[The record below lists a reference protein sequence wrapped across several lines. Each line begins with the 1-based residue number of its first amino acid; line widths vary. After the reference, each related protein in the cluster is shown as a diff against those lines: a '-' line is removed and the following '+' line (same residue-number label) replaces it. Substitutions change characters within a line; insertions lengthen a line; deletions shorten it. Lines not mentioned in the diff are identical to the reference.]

1 MTEMDEKSRSAF
13 DSLSESEQ
21 RAVHQVIEAA
31 RGRHAVHG
39 VRLPDGCLA
48 IAWPT
53 PAFGIIWTI
62 SRASGERISGRFRSS
77 GSACPD
83 GR

>member
-1 MTEMDEKSRSAF
+1 MTEMDDESGRAF
-13 DSLSESEQ
+13 DSLTEVEK
-21 RAVHQVIEAA
+21 RAVRQAIEAA

-39 VRLPDGCLA
+39 VRLPDGRLA

-53 PAFGIIWTI
+53 PAFGIVWSV
-62 SRASGERISGRFRSS
+62 SRASGERISGKFRAS

-83 GR
+83 ER